1 MSNKQ
6 QSQPSQYSSPAP
18 TMRMLSF
25 LFKTLPAGFQK
36 APPTVLWVNR
46 SSSSYHYLIFTKCP
60 YYMRLWSCLTC
71 INIYLAE
78 IGQVCLVIANVL
90 SELEIPQRKYVL
102 DLNSP
107 VSILLS
113 KCKRSRNP
121 SSEKHLQKGN
131 KKEHKQQMGLE
142 SHEWE
147 AQDASKVCKSL
158 LTELRAVL
166 MTFTT
171 SWFQFEVHIKASN
184 AARTR
189 GARTVNYA

>member
-78 IGQVCLVIANVL
+78 IGQVYLVIANVL
-90 SELEIPQRKYVL
+90 SELEIPKRKYVL

-121 SSEKHLQKGN
+121 PSEKHLQRGIRKNTSSRWG
-131 KKEHKQQMGLE
+131 
-142 SHEWE
+142 
-147 AQDASKVCKSL
+147 
-158 LTELRAVL
+158 LRA
-166 MTFTT
+166 MNEKPRMRPK
-171 SWFQFEVHIKASN
+171 S
-184 AARTR
+184 
-189 GARTVNYA
+189 VNHYWLSSVPS